1 MSPASPPK
9 NHAIHP
15 APRQTRFHPDVVADL
30 VKPIRT
36 IVESLAYEL
45 DSHDLS
51 RAEIHTRWVRS
62 VDQALLRREPW
73 CKVVPGTLR
82 EALISRLL
90 RGRRE
95 A

>member
-1 MSPASPPK
+1 MSLASSSQ
-9 NHAIHP
+9 NQSTHP
-15 APRQTRFHPDVVADL
+15 APRQARFHPDVVADL
-30 VKPIRT
+30 IKPVTT

-51 RAEIHTRWVRS
+51 RPDIHARWVRS